1 MDQQKK
7 KPKSRSKITKS
18 SFAFH
23 PADYDDNAR
32 FLIGWPG
39 YRTANNK
46 SGLGYVETQAEL
58 AHMEG
63 VMIRWLMTGKFRT
76 HNPFYLFGMAVI
88 GMLYGGF
95 PAIFTLHEVFVG
107 GHWEILGL
115 LFVAL
120 PNIAIGILLLVN
132 LVLSIMDW
140 NGESI
145 TGD

>member
-1 MDQQKK
+1 MDQQTK
-7 KPKSRSKITKS
+7 KPKAQSKITKS

-23 PADYDDNAR
+23 PADYDKNAR

-76 HNPFYLFGMAVI
+76 HNPIYLFGMAAI
-88 GMLYGGF
+88 GIFFGGI
-95 PAIFTLHEVFVG
+95 PVLLIFHEIFIAG
-107 GHWEILGL
+107 DWSL
-115 LFVAL
+115 LPLLVTAL
-120 PNIAIGILLLVN
+120 PNIAIGILLLIN
-132 LVLSIMDW
+132 FFLSIMD
-140 NGESI
+140 
-145 TGD
+145 